1 MNYDI
6 HAKKRFGQHFLE
18 DLTVISRTIALCN
31 LQPNDQVIEIGPGKG
46 VLTRALVA
54 TGAKITAVEFDREL
68 VPLLRKEFS
77 AESRVRIIEADFLDF
92 VPRAHGVDSPYVL
105 AGNIP
110 YNLTSPIIDWLVEH
124 RTELTRSVLMMQ
136 REVARRVTAVPK
148 THDWGPL
155 ALFTQLA
162 FDVRSEFDISPAAF
176 DPPPKVWSSVVR
188 FQPRVSS
195 PAIADLKLFNRVVR
209 GAFAQRRK
217 FLSNNLVASLSLPS
231 AAIGDLLRELGWSPK
246 LRAEELDTAGF
257 LTLTE
262 RLLRDRLI
270 LPTKVK
276 E

>member
-6 HAKKRFGQHFLE
+6 HAKKRFGQHFLH
-18 DLTVISRTIALCN
+18 DATVISRTIDLCK
-31 LQPNDQVIEIGPGKG
+31 LRANDQVIEIGPGQG
-46 VLTRALVA
+46 VLTRALAA
-54 TGAKITAVEFDREL
+54 TGANITAVEYDREL
-68 VPLLRKEFS
+68 IPVLCKEF
-77 AESRVRIIEADFLDF
+77 AAQTRVRIIEADFLEF
-92 VPRAHGVDSPYVL
+92 VPAEHTVGAPYIL

-110 YNLTSPIIDWLVEH
+110 YNLTSPIIDWLVVYRQEMV
-124 RTELTRSVLMMQ
+124 RSVLMMQ

-162 FDVRSEFDISPAAF
+162 FDVRSEFDVSPIAF
-176 DPPPKVWSSVVR
+176 TPPPKVWSSVVT
-188 FQPRVSS
+188 FTPR
-195 PAIADLKLFNRVVR
+195 ADAPEIPHPKVFDRVVR

-217 FLSNNLVASLSLPS
+217 LLTNNLIASLSLPPARIS
-231 AAIGDLLRELGWSPK
+231 ELLSDLGWSTN
-246 LRAEELDTAGF
+246 LRAEELDTMGF

-270 LPTKVK
+270 LPSKVK